1 MMLVHVEAE
10 RNIKNV
16 VENNFHF
23 YKRALIS
30 KLFFALINLYFSIF
44 PYIFSTTFNAIAG
57 NINRFD
63 NIVDNVVN
71 NIANSEFIDNLVKN
85 IDEMLPINIQ
95 FKEHKR
101 GYTIQCYLP
110 GVKKEDINLEYY
122 NNYVTLQVKR
132 NLFYSNN
139 ENIAVAI
146 VQPGGDINEDYYV
159 ENADP
164 NGIRAVLKNDTL
176 NVLIPK
182 STYISKDTTIVEVD
196 NFKEEQI

>member
-1 MMLVHVEAE
+1 M
-10 RNIKNV
+10 
-16 VENNFHF
+16 
-23 YKRALIS
+23 
-30 KLFFALINLYFSIF
+30 
-44 PYIFSTTFNAIAG
+44 
-57 NINRFD
+57 
-63 NIVDNVVN
+63 
-71 NIANSEFIDNLVKN
+71 
-85 IDEMLPINIQ
+85 
-95 FKEHKR
+95 
-101 GYTIQCYLP
+101 
-110 GVKKEDINLEYY
+110 KKEDINLEYY

>member
-1 MMLVHVEAE
+1 M
-10 RNIKNV
+10 
-16 VENNFHF
+16 
-23 YKRALIS
+23 
-30 KLFFALINLYFSIF
+30 FSIF

-63 NIVDNVVN
+63 NIVDNDVN
-71 NIANSEFIDNLVKN
+71 NIVNSEFIDNLVKN
-85 IDEMLPINIQ
+85 IDEMSPINIQ